1 MKIFFYIVFLFYTGW
16 ALAQNVPTLEV
27 RIESNTVE
35 EGEIFAYQL
44 VSNNDC
50 PVTPPDF
57 GEFTLEGGPET
68 GYSSSSVTVN
78 GKTTQ
83 KTEYTTTYYLRAP
96 KKGTYTIG
104 TASMKCK
111 LKKVNTGQPITIKV
125 TSKGQQTNTANQSS
139 GSNKGNY
146 FFKLSA
152 DKTTV
157 LVGEP
162 FVLTFK
168 YYSTKKP
175 TQIESIELG
184 NASGLWRTDLSPN
197 RTNYTMTQ
205 ENIKG
210 QRFYVLE
217 LRKELCIPQRAG
229 KITIDPYAAS
239 LLIAIDF
246 INNDREE
253 GKSNSLTIE
262 AKKLPGD
269 IPPNANGLVGRF
281 DLSADS
287 DKDELVQGQS
297 FTLSIKITGTGNLN
311 AFDEPK
317 LTLPEGFTTVDPV
330 AEDETELTEQGLRG
344 TVTYKYIITAEKP
357 GDFELQPLSFSYFN
371 LNEKKWTELSTNPIS
386 IHVEEGDE
394 NHGTI
399 YKGQQPI
406 DVENTDIQF
415 IHQDK
420 GTTFST
426 GDFIFGTMPYFIMLL
441 GPPFM
446 VVLVALIRRRRKNIS
461 PETKSDLQK
470 KSARKIALKNL
481 SRSIQTLKNGQD
493 KEAVK
498 ILQNTVITYL
508 MTKLNLSLSGLS
520 LKSITVE
527 LENLKIETDILL
539 ELAHIWKK
547 IELAQYAPVSADNIE
562 ETIRAAQKLNEQLDD
577 KI

>member
-1 MKIFFYIVFLFYTGW
+1 MKTIFYIVFFLYTGV
-16 ALAQNVPTLEV
+16 ALSQNVPTLEV

-44 VSNNDC
+44 VANNDC

-57 GEFTLEGGPET
+57 GEFTIEGGPET
-68 GYSSSSVTVN
+68 GYSSSSVSVN

-96 KKGTYTIG
+96 KKGTYSIG

-111 LKKVNTGQPITIKV
+111 LKKVNSGQPTTVKV
-125 TSKGQQTNTANQSS
+125 ISKGQQNTTTNQS
-139 GSNKGNY
+139 SNKGNY

-152 DKTTV
+152 DKSSV
-157 LVGEP
+157 FVGEP

-168 YYSTKKP
+168 YYSLKKP

-184 NASGLWRTDLSPN
+184 NASGLWRTDLNPN

-229 KITIDPYAAS
+229 KITIDPYAGS

-253 GKSNSLTIE
+253 GKSNSVSIDV
-262 AKKLPGD
+262 KKLPGD

-317 LTLPEGFTTVDPV
+317 LNLPEGFTTVDPV

-357 GDFELQPLSFSYFN
+357 GDYELQPVTFSYFN
-371 LNEKKWTELSTNPIS
+371 LNEKKWTELSTNKIS

-406 DVENTDIQF
+406 DIENTDIQF
-415 IHQDK
+415 IHQNK
-420 GTTFST
+420 GITFST

-441 GPPFM
+441 GPPFL
-446 VVLVALIRRRRKNIS
+446 VVLVALIRRRSKNIS

-470 KSARKIALKNL
+470 KSARKTALKNL
-481 SRSIQTLKNGQD
+481 SKSIQTLRNGQD

-498 ILQNTVITYL
+498 IVQNTLITYL

-520 LKSITVE
+520 LKSITLE
-527 LENLKIETDILL
+527 LEKLKIETDLLL
-539 ELAHIWKK
+539 ELSHIWKK
-547 IELAQYAPVSADNIE
+547 IEMAQYAPVSAENLE
-562 ETIRAAQKLNEQLDD
+562 ETVRATQKLIEQLDE